1 MPMAVGGRKRRRNLP
16 AGWGVQPDRMV
27 TKRRCLQVYD
37 GSKLLCR
44 DEMMMSSAWEVKANL
59 AGGEAEVSDLDYW
72 TVVRANAFHDAARD
86 ERATQKEE

>member
-1 MPMAVGGRKRRRNLP
+1 MAAGGRKRRRNLP

-72 TVVRANAFHDAARD
+72 TMVRSKAFHDAAKDDRD
-86 ERATQKEE
+86 AHKEQQ